1 MIQQTLD
8 YQLEIDND
16 KYNITKQLFTL
27 IISQTNYISDYAQC
41 RKFVRET
48 LFKYQKEV
56 KEVTMFIK
64 RRRDIIEL

>member
-1 MIQQTLD
+1 MFE

-16 KYNITKQLFTL
+16 KYNITKQLFML
-27 IISQTNYISDYAQC
+27 IVSQTNYISDYAQC

-48 LFKYQKEV
+48 LFNYKNDV
-56 KEVTMFIK
+56 KEVTMFVK